1 MISSYAGT
9 VSNLTDMGAV
19 SLSREP
25 HQEANRWHN
34 VLKTRTAAGLGV
46 AAETSG
52 VVLESATKTFSRWGR
67 SKKTRAEGGGTT
79 GEGSTADIGVHS

>member
-1 MISSYAGT
+1 
-9 VSNLTDMGAV
+9 MGA
-19 SLSREP
+19 LSQI

-67 SKKTRAEGGGTT
+67 SKKTRSDQGGSSAGEAEARSDGGALPPTWT
-79 GEGSTADIGVHS
+79 